1 MVETTQKT
9 ISHCNTTRQQIIG
22 TSKPSRG
29 IHSVY
34 RKYLAIL
41 QNLVPENVLTV
52 IVTVTLVGVLQSFTA
67 LYVTTSV

>member
-9 ISHCNTTRQQIIG
+9 ISHCNTTSQQMIG
-22 TSKPSRG
+22 TSKPSRS

-34 RKYLAIL
+34 RKYLVIL

-52 IVTVTLVGVLQSFTA
+52 IVTITLVGVLQSFTA
-67 LYVTTSV
+67 LYVTTSA

>member
-9 ISHCNTTRQQIIG
+9 ISHCNTTGQQIIG
-22 TSKPSRG
+22 TSKLSRG

-67 LYVTTSV
+67 LYVTTSA

>member
-9 ISHCNTTRQQIIG
+9 ISHCNTTGQQIIG

-52 IVTVTLVGVLQSFTA
+52 IV
-67 LYVTTSV
+67 